1 MSYLKKL
8 AGQTAI
14 YGFSS
19 VVPRLLNYI
28 LVPLYTRVFLP
39 EEYGVVTEMYAY
51 LAFLLILL
59 TYGMETGFFRFA
71 TKDEDSSLTY
81 STAFYSLLTSSVLF
95 IGLVYLFSNSISS
108 LLQYPNNPEYV
119 KLLVIIIGID
129 AFTTIPF
136 AKLRLENRP
145 ILFAFLKISGVV
157 LNVLLN
163 FFFLTV
169 CPQVEFF
176 TTIGLYDPSLGVTY
190 VFISNLISSLFVLVL
205 LFFIPGIVPR
215 TFSFARLK
223 IILVYSFPLLISG
236 LGGTT
241 NESFDRIFLKY
252 LIDPTNDPLYQ
263 LGIYGSNV
271 KLAVLMVL
279 FIQMYRYA
287 AEPFFFSN
295 ANRSDSPTMYANMMK
310 YFLIFTL
317 LIFLGV
323 GLFTDVF
330 KYLVGPNFREG
341 LGVVPILL
349 LANLFYGLFFNF
361 SIWYKLTNKTW
372 YGIYYT
378 FTGAAVTLVLYFTLI
393 PKIGYYGAAVAR
405 LSCYILMAYLCY
417 RGGKKFFPIPYD
429 LKRMGIY
436 LLSAIIVF
444 SLGYFI
450 NINILFLSFLY
461 RFALVGAFLYI
472 VILNEGINVKSLI
485 ISLVHESKSNK

>member
-39 EEYGVVTEMYAY
+39 EEYGIVTEMYAY
-51 LAFLLILL
+51 LAFSLILL
-59 TYGMETGFFRFA
+59 TYGMETGFFRYA
-71 TKDEDSSLTY
+71 TKDDNTSLTY
-81 STAFYSLLTSSVLF
+81 STAFYSLFTSSLIFMVL
-95 IGLVYLFSNSISS
+95 IYLFSNSISS
-108 LLQYPNNPEYV
+108 LLMYPDNPEYV
-119 KLLVIIIGID
+119 LLLGIIIGVD

-145 ILFAFLKISGVV
+145 YVFAFLKISGVV
-157 LNVLLN
+157 VNVLLN
-163 FFFLTV
+163 VFFLMI
-169 CPQVEFF
+169 CPNFEIFSSSG
-176 TTIGLYDPSLGVTY
+176 IYNPSLGITY

-205 LFFIPGIVPR
+205 LFFVPGMLPSK
-215 TFSFARLK
+215 FSFSRLK
-223 IILVYSFPLLISG
+223 VLMLYSFPLLISG

-252 LIDPTNDPLYQ
+252 LIDPSQDPLYQ

-295 ANRSDSPTMYANMMK
+295 ANKSDSPSMYANMMK

-323 GLFTDVF
+323 GLFTDIF
-330 KYLVGPNFREG
+330 KYLVGPDFREG

-372 YGIYYT
+372 FGIYYT
-378 FTGAAVTLVLYFTLI
+378 FTGAALTLVLYFTLI
-393 PKIGYYGAAVAR
+393 PRIGYYGAAVAR

-417 RGGKKFFPIPYD
+417 RGGKKYFPIPYD
-429 LKRMGIY
+429 LKKMGIY
-436 LLSAIIVF
+436 LLTAIVVF
-444 SLGYFI
+444 ALGYFI
-450 NINILFLSFLY
+450 NINIVYLSFLY
-461 RFALVGAFLYI
+461 RFALVGIFLY
-472 VILNEGINVKSLI
+472 VIIHLEKINVKSI
-485 ISLVHESKSNK
+485 VNSLFHES